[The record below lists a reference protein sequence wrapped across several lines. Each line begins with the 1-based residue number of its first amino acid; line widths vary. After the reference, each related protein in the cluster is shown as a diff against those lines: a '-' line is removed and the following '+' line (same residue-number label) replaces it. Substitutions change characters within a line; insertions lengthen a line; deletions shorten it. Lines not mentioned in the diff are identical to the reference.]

1 MQDKLLR
8 ILLID
13 DTPNVEE
20 EVQNG
25 LKKIGVPTRINYQC
39 PKHREQ
45 LFGGCNSLQDKT

>member
-1 MQDKLLR
+1 MTSTTKGSRSIAMQDKLLR

-25 LKKIGVPTRINYQC
+25 LKKIGVPTRIN
-39 PKHREQ
+39 
-45 LFGGCNSLQDKT
+45 